1 MTLHM
6 YYARKYGLC
15 KKKGRRK
22 EKKRKDDRTQNLK
35 NRSKE
40 ESCKTGVPSTKFRTH
55 AHLGLIV

>member
-1 MTLHM
+1 MG
-6 YYARKYGLC
+6 YV

-22 EKKRKDDRTQNLK
+22 EKKRKDDHTQNLK

-55 AHLGLIV
+55 AYLGLIV

>member
-1 MTLHM
+1 MQESM
-6 YYARKYGLC
+6 GYV
-15 KKKGRRK
+15 KKGEKKRK
-22 EKKRKDDRTQNLK
+22 EKKRKDDHTQNLK